1 MNKIYGLSI
10 LATAILLS
18 GCFGQSDKK
27 QNAGAGGMPPLS
39 VGVFVAKAADIPIVL
54 NYSGQTTSNMDV
66 TLKAK
71 VAGTIEKQFFKA
83 GDSIK
88 AGDKLYLID
97 QAKYKAAYDSSV
109 ANLKVA
115 EANFNNAKTDFD
127 RSLKLHASSAIS
139 QKEFDS
145 SKATFESTK
154 ASVLAAKANL
164 QNSKIDLDYSVVTA
178 PFSGVIGDSLKDVGS
193 YVSASDSDLVRLTKL
208 NPIYVDFA
216 ISDVNRL
223 EIAQKLGTKEWVQ
236 LNSLVTMKYEG
247 MDYNGTLDFIDNV
260 IDQSSGTVS
269 AKAKFDNNST
279 KLRPGAFATV
289 EVYGFYQKNGFKIPQ
304 VAILQDLVNPFVYT
318 IKDGKVAKNPIK
330 IVSQDATSATISSGL
345 SDGDIIIIDNFK
357 KIREG
362 QSVKPVQDTKGNK

>member
-10 LATAILLS
+10 LATVILFS
-18 GCFGQSDKK
+18 GCFSQTDKK
-27 QNAGAGGMPPLS
+27 QNAQAGGMPPLP
-39 VGVFVAKAADIPIVL
+39 VGVFVAKAGDIPIVL

-83 GDSIK
+83 GDRVQ

-97 QAKYKAAYDSSV
+97 QAKYKAVYDSSL

-127 RSLKLHASSAIS
+127 RSLKLHANSAIS

-193 YVSASDSDLVRLTKL
+193 YVSSADSDLVRLTKL

-223 EIAQKLGTKEWVQ
+223 EIAQKLGSKEWVQ

-247 MDYNGTLDFIDNV
+247 KDYNGTLDFIDNV

-269 AKAKFDNNST
+269 AKAKFDNNAT

-318 IKDGKVAKNPIK
+318 IKDGKVVKNPIK
-330 IVSQDATSATISSGL
+330 IVSQDATSAIISSGL
-345 SDGDIIIIDNFK
+345 NDGDIIIIDNFK

-362 QSVKPVQDTKGNK
+362 QSVQPVQDTKGNK